1 MKFETPVEISR
12 TLCLRD
18 CYKMV
23 HARQSYGGFNP
34 EIENIVQEEETDKIG
49 HEDMEADISDQQM
62 VDYIKNKKA
71 GYKNDD
77 SSDSES
83 SPPPPEK
90 RKRFQKPDTSD
101 VIKREV

>member
-1 MKFETPVEISR
+1 
-12 TLCLRD
+12 
-18 CYKMV
+18 MV

-34 EIENIVQEEETDKIG
+34 EIEDIVKEDETDKIG

-71 GYKNDD
+71 GYQNGD
-77 SSDSES
+77 SSDE